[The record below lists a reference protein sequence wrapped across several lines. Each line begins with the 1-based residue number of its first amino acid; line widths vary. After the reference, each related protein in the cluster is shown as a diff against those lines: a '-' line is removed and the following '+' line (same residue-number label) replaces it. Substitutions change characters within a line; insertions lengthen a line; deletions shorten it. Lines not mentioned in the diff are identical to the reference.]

1 MEALIGFAIGYYVGT
16 REGREG
22 LQKAIDAFDA
32 ITKSNEFKNLLGQGL
47 SMGGAL
53 LSKGLEQTGGMGFA
67 QGVVGVVAERAG
79 RIMSG
84 GLRAA

>member
-32 ITKSNEFKNLLGQGL
+32 IAKSNEFKNLLGQGL

-79 RIMSG
+79 KIMAG

>member
-16 REGREG
+16 RDGREG
-22 LQKAIDAFDA
+22 LQKALGALDA
-32 ITKSNEFKNLLGQGL
+32 ITKSEEFKNLMSQGL
-47 SMGGAL
+47 SMGGAM
-53 LSKGLEQTGGMGFA
+53 LSKGLQQTGGMGFA

-79 RIMSG
+79 KIMSG

>member
-32 ITKSNEFKNLLGQGL
+32 ITKSSEFKNLLGQGF

-79 RIMSG
+79 KIMSG

>member
-16 REGREG
+16 RDGREG
-22 LQKAIDAFDA
+22 LQKALGALDA
-32 ITKSNEFKNLLGQGL
+32 ISKSGEFKTLMGQGL
-47 SMGGAL
+47 SLGGAL

-79 RIMSG
+79 KIMSG

>member
-53 LSKGLEQTGGMGFA
+53 LSKGIQSSGGMGFA

-79 RIMSG
+79 KIMSG

>member
-79 RIMSG
+79 KIMSG